1 MLENESFRHFLHV
14 RKRAVF
20 QKFVAV
26 VFTSD
31 LDSRF
36 SNEIPVPP
44 NDRTPTDIITDLLN
58 IGFIGSKLSAEV
70 SRFLVP
76 AGV

>member
-1 MLENESFRHFLHV
+1 M
-14 RKRAVF
+14 KAVF

-26 VFTSD
+26 VFTIG
-31 LDSRF
+31 LDSQF
-36 SNEIPVPP
+36 YNNKIPVPP